1 MYLMESKH
9 DKVQI
14 HKEVSIVVANR
25 EIKIGGPIPELREG
39 EELLWKTVSL
49 CPQCLRLL
57 PAIVFKRD
65 GKAWI
70 RRICPEHG
78 EIEEVYWGDAEMLKR
93 AMKYKVKPSKLHVSY
108 TKLEAP
114 CPFSCG
120 LCPLHQNYSALIN
133 LVAANR
139 CDLSCWYCFFYA
151 EKAGFVYEPTLD
163 QIRYMLASA
172 RKQYPHGAV
181 ALQITG
187 GEPLLR
193 DDLVDI
199 VRIAKELGYT
209 HVQLNTNGLRF
220 SKPEAVNLIRKLRYL
235 DNGKIGV
242 NTLYLSFD
250 AVSPINFK
258 NHWEIPFIFDNL
270 RKGGLTSVVLVP
282 TVVRDWNTE
291 EIGDII
297 RFAAENIDIVRGVNF
312 QPISITGMVPRSE
325 REKYRITIPDVI
337 KLIEDQ
343 TNGEIYKESWYPVPV
358 GAIISDYLSRIAR
371 RPFIRFANHPACGM
385 ATYVYVDTKGGEV
398 KKFIPITEFIDVDGL
413 LEFLKEENEKLE
425 RGGNRYLSLIRFL
438 RKLNRFII
446 KEKTPEELKLSAILK
461 SIILRRDYNA
471 LGKFH
476 YKFLFLGM
484 MHFMDL
490 YNYDVQRVM
499 RCNIHYVVPNGK
511 VIPFCAFNVLNE
523 LYRDRFQKEYSV
535 SLDEWVK
542 LHGED
547 SIGDAIKH
555 KRDVKKLE
563 NSELYRKTYKNFIKN
578 WKK

>member
-1 MYLMESKH
+1 
-9 DKVQI
+9 
-14 HKEVSIVVANR
+14 
-25 EIKIGGPIPELREG
+25 
-39 EELLWKTVSL
+39 
-49 CPQCLRLL
+49 
-57 PAIVFKRD
+57 
-65 GKAWI
+65 
-70 RRICPEHG
+70 
-78 EIEEVYWGDAEMLKR
+78 
-93 AMKYKVKPSKLHVSY
+93 
-108 TKLEAP
+108 
-114 CPFSCG
+114 
-120 LCPLHQNYSALIN
+120 
-133 LVAANR
+133 
-139 CDLSCWYCFFYA
+139 
-151 EKAGFVYEPTLD
+151 
-163 QIRYMLASA
+163 MLASA
-172 RKQYPHGAV
+172 RKQYPYGAI

-220 SKPEAVNLIRKLRYL
+220 SKPEAVDLIRKLRYL
-235 DNGKIGV
+235 DNGEIGV
-242 NTLYLSFD
+242 NTVYLSFD

-270 RKGGLTSVVLVP
+270 RKGDLTSVVLVP

-291 EIGDII
+291 EVGDII
-297 RFAAENIDIVRGVNF
+297 RFAAENMDIVRGVNF
-312 QPISITGMVPRSE
+312 QPVSITGMVPRSE

-385 ATYVYVDTKGGEV
+385 ATYVYVDVKGKEV
-398 KKFIPITEFIDVDGL
+398 RKFIPITEFIDVDGL
-413 LEFLKEENEKLE
+413 LEFLKEENERLE

-438 RKLNRFII
+438 RRLNKFII
-446 KEKTPEELKLSAILK
+446 KEKAPEELKLGAILK

-499 RCNIHYVVPNGK
+499 RCNIHYVVPNGN
-511 VIPFCAFNVLNE
+511 VIPFCAFNVINE

-563 NSELYRKTYKNFIKN
+563 SSELYRKTYKNFIKN